1 MLFLVFSVFLVSVN
15 AQLDLAFCQ
24 GCIYGNRCISLG
36 AQTIVDRE
44 GSTVYCDFDKEVKDT
59 KESGVFCDN
68 NFECQSF
75 YCSGTCQEIQAA
87 PEESNIK
94 MILSFTLAVLF
105 ILVVIFLVV
114 KNRSSVKS
122 KPKSVNPVKKSTVS
136 VKSTT
141 SVSTSSRKD
150 ALEKKLDKSFEELK
164 GTVGKK

>member
-1 MLFLVFSVFLVSVN
+1 MVSVN

-44 GSTVYCDFDKEVKDT
+44 GSTVYCDFDKEVKET
-59 KESGVFCDN
+59 KENGVFCDN

-75 YCSGTCQEIQAA
+75 YCSGTCQEIQSS
-87 PEESNIK
+87 PDEGINIK
-94 MILSFTLAVLF
+94 MILSLTLAVLF

-114 KNRSSVKS
+114 KNRSSAKPTPKQTIAPKKQVIVS
-122 KPKSVNPVKKSTVS
+122 K
-136 VKSTT
+136 TT
-141 SVSTSSRKD
+141 NVSTSSRKD

-164 GTVGKK
+164 RLGKK